1 MTVLGTGVT
10 KKYKRR
16 FNMIP
21 LWLMIAKGVKNVAD
35 NQNNQIDTFNKN
47 QQYNPNGQPMNN
59 VNMTGDF
66 DNGLGN
72 AFSTFSSIYGNYLDN
87 EKKKKLFQQ

>member
-1 MTVLGTGVT
+1 ML
-10 KKYKRR
+10 
-16 FNMIP
+16 P

-35 NQNNQIDTFNKN
+35 NQNNQIDNFNKN
-47 QQYNPNGQPMNN
+47 QQYTANGQP
-59 VNMTGDF
+59 GDS

-72 AFSTFSSIYGNYLDN
+72 AFSTFSSIYGNYLDSSILDN

>member
-1 MTVLGTGVT
+1 
-10 KKYKRR
+10 
-16 FNMIP
+16 MIP

-47 QQYNPNGQPMNN
+47 QQYAANGQPMNN
-59 VNMTGDF
+59 VDMTGNSDS
-66 DNGLGN
+66 GLRN
-72 AFSTFSSIYGNYLDN
+72 VFSTFSTIYDNYLDN

>member
-1 MTVLGTGVT
+1 
-10 KKYKRR
+10 
-16 FNMIP
+16 MIP

-35 NQNNQIDTFNKN
+35 NQNNQIDIFNKN
-47 QQYNPNGQPMNN
+47 QQYNPNGQTMNN
-59 VNMTGDF
+59 VDLTGDSG
-66 DNGLGN
+66 NELGN

>member
-1 MTVLGTGVT
+1 
-10 KKYKRR
+10 
-16 FNMIP
+16 MIP

-59 VNMTGDF
+59 VNMTGDS

>member
-1 MTVLGTGVT
+1 
-10 KKYKRR
+10 
-16 FNMIP
+16 MIP

-47 QQYNPNGQPMNN
+47 QQYIPNGQPMNN
-59 VNMTGDF
+59 VDMTGDSG
-66 DNGLGN
+66 NELGN
-72 AFSTFSSIYGNYLDN
+72 AFSTFSSIYGNYLDSSKLDD